1 MGTVASEAGYVAIDN
16 ARIYHEIAG
25 DGPPFVMIHAGVA
38 DSRQWSNEFDH
49 YASRFR
55 VLRYDMRGY
64 GKSEPVDGEYSHLQD
79 LISLLDHLHLDQPLI
94 LMGCSMGGGVAMTL
108 ALEQSSRVRALVMVD
123 SGPPGLQLDVPSP
136 PQFADVEKAFNDG
149 DLDRV
154 AELETQIWFDGG
166 RESTQVDQ
174 AMRRLVS
181 EMDRTVLAHE
191 VKQLGK
197 RLPDTEVPAAQRMNG
212 LAIPVLVIIGEH
224 DTPYM
229 LAAAD
234 HMVENIP
241 SARKVVIDDA
251 AHLPNL
257 DHPGVFQT
265 ALDGFLAAEGL

>member
-1 MGTVASEAGYVAIDN
+1 MGTVPREAGYAAIDN
-16 ARIYHEIAG
+16 ARIYYEIAG
-25 DGPPFVMIHAGVA
+25 NGPPFVMIHAGVA

-49 YASRFR
+49 YTSRFR

-79 LISLLDHLHLDQPLI
+79 LISLLDLLHLDQPLI
-94 LMGCSMGGGVAMTL
+94 IMGCSMGGGVAMTL
-108 ALEQSSRVRALVMVD
+108 ALEQPSRVRALVMVD

-174 AMRRLVS
+174 SMRRLVY

-191 VKQLGK
+191 LKQLGK
-197 RLPDTEVPAAQRMNG
+197 RLPDTEVPASQRMNG

-234 HMVENIP
+234 HMVENIS

-257 DHPGVFQT
+257 DHPGVFQK
-265 ALDGFLAAEGL
+265 ALDGFLASEGL